1 VVALTRSKRYAPD
14 EDSSMNRRH
23 HRSVLTAATLLAL
36 SLCMHLPLLAA
47 APKDSTQKR
56 KQSAAKID
64 LNTASET
71 ELMALP
77 GVGEVT
83 ARKII
88 ENRPYRS
95 AADLSKAGLS
105 ANAIKKVSGL
115 VTARARQT
123 PARVETSKPAAR
135 PNRSETARKSTD
147 RASAPRD
154 QKAKPTTKKLDLN
167 SATESELQDLP
178 GIGAIYAKKII
189 AARPY
194 KSVDDLS
201 KADLPASVIAKIENM
216 VVAAPLRSTASERS
230 RTTARDTTQRSSRS
244 ESANTRRESS
254 DGEAAARSSRNG
266 RQSDDPATDMPGR
279 SMPAP
284 PREES
289 RAPASSDD
297 AAAARGAKVNLNT
310 ATQAELEALP
320 GVGTVY
326 ARRIIDNRPYNT
338 MEDLSKAELP
348 RATLDK
354 IESLVVAG
362 SDKVWLNTD
371 SNIYHR
377 SDSAWYGQTKFGKY
391 VTEQEAIDAG
401 ARESRQ

>member
-1 VVALTRSKRYAPD
+1 
-14 EDSSMNRRH
+14 
-23 HRSVLTAATLLAL
+23 
-36 SLCMHLPLLAA
+36 MHLPLLAA
-47 APKDSTQKR
+47 APKDSTQER

-95 AADLSKAGLS
+95 TADLSKAGLS
-105 ANAIKKVSGL
+105 ANAIKKISGL

-147 RASAPRD
+147 RASAAPRD
-154 QKAKPTTKKLDLN
+154 QKAKPATKKVDLN

-201 KADLPASVIAKIENM
+201 KAELPASVFAKIENM
-216 VVAAPLRSTASERS
+216 VVATPLRSTASERS
-230 RTTARDTTQRSSRS
+230 RTTARDTTQRTSRS

-254 DGEAAARSSRNG
+254 DSEATARSSRNG
-266 RQSDDPATDMPGR
+266 RHSDDTATEMPGR

-284 PREES
+284 PRDES

-362 SDKVWLNTD
+362 TDKVWLNTD

-377 SDSAWYGQTKFGKY
+377 SDSAWYGQTKSGKY